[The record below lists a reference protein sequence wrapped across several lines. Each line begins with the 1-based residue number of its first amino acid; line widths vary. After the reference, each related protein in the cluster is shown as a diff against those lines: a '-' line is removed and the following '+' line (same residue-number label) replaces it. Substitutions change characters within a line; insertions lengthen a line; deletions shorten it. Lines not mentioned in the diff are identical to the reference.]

1 MPINARLPLPRTAL
15 FRLRSILLIVMLAIL
30 ALPLGGLY
38 FFRIYENQ
46 LVQQTELEL
55 IAQSAVLA
63 ASIRQ
68 FIRQH
73 PEGKDYG
80 YIQFAP
86 SLTQAPGYPGGKLDA
101 DTPNAQDFT
110 PLNPRVDLIAPIQP
124 PRPTAY
130 PSTKAVDGVAKD
142 LGQFLTPIMQDT
154 QRITLTGMRI
164 LDMHGTVIAGR
175 EEIGQS
181 LAHIPEVKQA
191 LAGQYASVIRSR
203 NSDSPP
209 PALYSLSRGTHIRV
223 FTAFP
228 VVENGRLQAVI
239 YLSRTPKNIIKH
251 LYEERSKVLLATV
264 LLMSLAVLLILF
276 VSSTISRPIRD
287 LLRQTER
294 VRHGEQREIAPLPN
308 PVTRELAQLSESFA
322 AMSHALAERSE
333 YIRRFATHVSH
344 EFKTPLTAMQGALE
358 LLQDHLDTMPP
369 ERQAHFIN
377 NLLADTQRLRQLVNR
392 LLELARAD
400 ALEPS
405 KQTTSLPA
413 VIKALQN
420 RYQERGL
427 RLDYV
432 DLPDKLLAIAPDALE
447 VVFTN
452 LLDNS
457 LQHGATQVR
466 LQTDVRKQH
475 LAIYLQ
481 DNGEGISA
489 ANRDKIFT
497 PFFTTKRNK
506 GGTGLGL
513 EIIASI
519 LKAYGGSI
527 RLGEAQQGALF
538 VVEVPLDVP
547 LATKARASLISTSLP
562 H

>member
-101 DTPNAQDFT
+101 DTPNTQDFT

-154 QRITLTGMRI
+154 QRITLTGMRV

-405 KQTTSLPA
+405 KQTTTLPA

-513 EIIASI
+513 EIITSI

-538 VVEVPLDVP
+538 VVEVPLEMPV
-547 LATKARASLISTSLP
+547 AVKAKGRQS
-562 H
+562 